1 MLKLVIIYCFCV
13 LLSLPASAQTT
24 TTTGVTSLVVI
35 VDGSKNPELIPDA
48 LAWRHFLTA
57 LATHEQPTAQE
68 QLRQQAQFAPLAL
81 AKSDA
86 QQIAGLLGKLTTQL
100 EAIEEARENSDGAN
114 STLAALK
121 AQEDAVIANTIA
133 AVKAAVSSDGLSRLS
148 GYIGT
153 TVKGNIKI
161 YGLPN

>member
-1 MLKLVIIYCFCV
+1 MLRLVIVYCFCALV
-13 LLSLPASAQTT
+13 SLP
-24 TTTGVTSLVVI
+24 TTGQTSSTITTLVVI

-57 LATHEQPTAQE
+57 IATHEQPTAQE

-81 AKSDA
+81 ATADA
-86 QQIAGLLGKLTTQL
+86 QQISGLLGKMMTQL

-121 AQEDAVIANTIA
+121 AQEDAVIASTIA
-133 AVKAAVSSDGLSRLS
+133 AVRAAVSSDGLSHLS
-148 GYIGT
+148 GYIGK